1 MKKNTLFILVLFL
14 ACIKAGAQC
23 DDEKFLDNCAA
34 LLDKFVFVKAFNID
48 QGKSTKT
55 GGEIEYSYVLS
66 KGTSYLITIC
76 DQAENGN
83 RLILELYDRNKK
95 LIVSSY
101 NKKDKKYYPKI
112 AYPCAATGVYY
123 LKYRFEGNNENCGV
137 SILGFD
143 KK

>member
-1 MKKNTLFILVLFL
+1 MKKNILFL
-14 ACIKAGAQC
+14 LMLFLSCIKAGAQC

-34 LLDKFVFVKAFNID
+34 LLDKFVFVKSFNIE
-48 QGKSTKT
+48 QVKSKA
-55 GGEIEYSYVLS
+55 GEGIEYSYVLS

-83 RLILELYDRNKK
+83 RLILELYDRNRK

-123 LKYRFEGNNENCGV
+123 LKYRFEGNKESCGV